1 MDANFGVYL
10 LEINTNPGLEE
21 SSPLIKMLVPRM
33 IDDALRL
40 TIDQIYETKYSC
52 LDDGK
57 FSSLF
62 HVDNYANTE
71 NLWEFVCNLNE
82 KEKKNR
88 N

>member
-62 HVDNYANTE
+62 HVYNYANTE

>member
-1 MDANFGVYL
+1 MDSSFNIYL

-21 SSPLIKMLVPRM
+21 SSPLIQILVPRM

-40 TIDQIYETKYSC
+40 TIDKIFDTKYSC
-52 LDDGK
+52 LVEGS

-62 HVDNYANTE
+62 PIDKYSDKD
-71 NLWEFVCNLNE
+71 NLWELIINNNE

-88 N
+88 K